1 MEGQDLSGSIHKHPD
16 ATGYLDDLAA
26 EIGQSWFSFLRDT
39 AVIKNVS
46 VLEPEMVEKICA
58 AILGEI
64 DEILSVTPPAQGA
77 SASPSIS
84 TSDYL
89 EQLSSFSNFK
99 LISDTLKINF
109 KKPISLIFG
118 ANGSGKSSLC
128 EAFKVLSNPD
138 APKRPI
144 NNLRTPNNL
153 TSSFS
158 YKFKSNNVAKVWTPA
173 YGYGLHFE
181 KIKYFDSAIASHNVS
196 VAVEPGRVISLT
208 PFRLGVFESVRDL
221 TNQVRDFLRQK
232 QSTNNE
238 QLIQLLAELNSDFQ
252 EFDSSP
258 LISVNLGTRDLLGVL
273 SVEITKAESY
283 CQQEKLTSLLET
295 IKDLEKATSDEGI
308 KALRLEHHDLNLI
321 TSELMAIVDSARCI
335 WDINPVEKAKKREQ
349 KKSEQ
354 QTLTEALI
362 PEGSTLEKL
371 LALVKSASA
380 MCELEQAD
388 GVLCPL
394 CRRTLEEKQI
404 ELFKQ
409 YHEIITGQLEA
420 DINDLDAEIKKA
432 DEQVKEVQSISVS
445 SWDNLTTLNSEM
457 LISVKNN
464 IKTVT
469 DACSISIEPSTEARI
484 SLSTVSEYIRTN
496 NELLASKQKAIETSI
511 NGRDAVLEKLK
522 TLKEQIMPLAYQD
535 SLLKKI
541 DKLQM
546 TQQMIIKAK
555 SFDESLSGFTSLLTK
570 ITNASKTAYEN
581 LVISDFEARLNQEYI
596 NLTEKDMNSFGVAL
610 KRSGADASVT
620 VKPQVGGKGLD
631 DVLSEG
637 EQRMHSLAL
646 FFAELECSCCP
657 VLVFDDPISSFD
669 YNYIE
674 NYCIRIRDFALVH
687 PICQIIVLTH
697 NWEFFVQLQN
707 KLNLGGLNNMLSV
720 QVLESCCEVAEYS
733 EKVDELKQDID
744 TILSVPNE
752 PSQAQK
758 EEMAGK
764 MRRLI
769 ETVVNINVF
778 NGQRHQYKQ
787 KNQPVSVFNAYT
799 KVKPLTQAEATELGD
814 LFSKLSVTEH
824 DDPRTAYV
832 NSDKAIFQNR
842 YDRIVAIETA
852 IASRK

>member
-1 MEGQDLSGSIHKHPD
+1 MSGSIHKHPN
-16 ATGYLDDLAA
+16 AIGYLDDLAA
-26 EIGQSWFSFLRDT
+26 EIGQPWFSFFRDT
-39 AVIKNVS
+39 AVIQNVS
-46 VLEPEMVEKICA
+46 VLEPEMLEKVCEA
-58 AILGEI
+58 LLGKT
-64 DEILSVTPPAQGA
+64 DEFWLVTPPAPRV
-77 SASPSIS
+77 SASTSIPTS
-84 TSDYL
+84 DSDYL
-89 EQLSSFSNFK
+89 EQLSAFSNFK
-99 LISDTLKINF
+99 LLSDTLEINF
-109 KKPISLIFG
+109 NKQISLIFG

-128 EAFKVLSNPD
+128 ESFKILSNPD

-144 NNLRTPNNL
+144 KNLRTPSSQ

-158 YKFKSNNVAKVWTPA
+158 YKFKSNSVATVWTPA
-173 YGYGLHFE
+173 CGYGVHSE
-181 KIKYFDSAIASHNVS
+181 KIKYFDSVIASHNVS

-221 TNQVRDFLRQK
+221 TSQVRDALRKK
-232 QSTNNE
+232 QTTNNE
-238 QLIQLLAELNSDFQ
+238 QLIQLLTELNADFQ

-258 LISVNLGTRDLLGVL
+258 LKSVNLATSDLLDLL
-273 SVEITKAESY
+273 SGEITKAESY
-283 CQQEKLTSLLET
+283 SQQEKLTSLLET
-295 IKDLEKATSDEGI
+295 KKDLEKATSDEGI
-308 KALRLEHHDLNLI
+308 KALRLEHLELDLI
-321 TSELMAIVDSARCI
+321 TTELKAIVDSARCI
-335 WDINPVEKAKKREQ
+335 WDINPVEKAKTREL

-354 QTLTEALI
+354 KTLAEALI

-371 LALVKSASA
+371 LALVQSASA
-380 MCELEQAD
+380 ICELEQAD
-388 GVLCPL
+388 GVMCPL
-394 CRRTLEEKQI
+394 CRRTLDEKQI

-409 YHEIITGQLEA
+409 YHEMVTGQLEA
-420 DINDLDAEIKKA
+420 DIKALDAEIKKA
-432 DEQVKEVQSISVS
+432 EEQIKEVQSISVS
-445 SWDNLTTLNSEM
+445 SWDNLTTLNFEM

-469 DACSISIEPSTEARI
+469 DACSLSIEPSTEART

-496 NELLASKQKAIETSI
+496 NELLASKQKAIETSN
-511 NGRDAVLEKLK
+511 NGRDAVLDNLK
-522 TLKEQIMPLAYQD
+522 TLKEQIKPLAYQD

-546 TQQMIIKAK
+546 TQQMIINAK
-555 SFDESLSGFTSLLTK
+555 LFDESLSGFTSLLAK

-610 KRSGADASVT
+610 KRSGSDASVT
-620 VKPQVGGKGLD
+620 VKPQVGGNGID
-631 DVLSEG
+631 HVLSEG

-707 KLNLGGLNNMLSV
+707 KLNSGGLNSKLSV
-720 QVLESCCEVAEYS
+720 QVLESCCAVAEYS
-733 EKVDELKQDID
+733 EKIDELKRDID
-744 TILSVPNE
+744 TILDLPNE
-752 PSQAQK
+752 PTKSQK

-778 NGQRHQYKQ
+778 NGERHQYKQ
-787 KNQPVSVFNAYT
+787 KSQAVSVFHKFT
-799 KVKPLTQAEATELGD
+799 KVTPLTQAEATDLGD

>member
-1 MEGQDLSGSIHKHPD
+1 MSGSTRKHPD
-16 ATGYLDDLAA
+16 AIGYLDDLVA
-26 EIGQSWFSFLRDT
+26 EIGQPWFSFLRDT

-46 VLEPEMVEKICA
+46 VLEPEMLEKVCA
-58 AILGEI
+58 ALLGKT
-64 DEILSVTPPAQGA
+64 DEISSVTLPAPGVRV
-77 SASPSIS
+77 SPSIS

-99 LISDTLKINF
+99 LLSGTLKIKFN
-109 KKPISLIFG
+109 KQISLIFG

-128 EAFKVLSNPD
+128 ESFKVLSNPD

-144 NNLRTPNNL
+144 KNLRTPSSL

-158 YKFKSNNVAKVWTPA
+158 YKFKSNNIATVWTPA
-173 YGYGLHFE
+173 CGYGVHSE

-208 PFRLGVFESVRDL
+208 PFRLWVFESVRDL
-221 TNQVRDFLRQK
+221 TSQVRDALRQK

-238 QLIQLLAELNSDFQ
+238 QLIQLLTELNADFQ

-258 LISVNLGTRDLLGVL
+258 LKSVNLGTSDLLNLL
-273 SVEITKAESY
+273 SGEITKAKSY
-283 CQQEKLTSLLET
+283 SQQEKLTSLLET
-295 IKDLEKATSDEGI
+295 KKDLEKATSDEGL
-308 KALRLEHHDLNLI
+308 KALMLEHLELDSI
-321 TSELMAIVDSARCI
+321 TSDLKAIVDNARCV
-335 WDINPVEKAKKREQ
+335 WDINPVEKVEKRKL

-354 QTLTEALI
+354 KTLAEALI

-380 MCELEQAD
+380 MCELDQAD

-404 ELFKQ
+404 KLFKQ
-409 YHEIITGQLEA
+409 YHEMVTDQLEA
-420 DINDLDAEIKKA
+420 DINALDSEIKKA
-432 DEQVKEVQSISVS
+432 EEQIKKVQSISVS
-445 SWDNLTTLNSEM
+445 SWDDLTTLNREM

-464 IKTVT
+464 IKTIT
-469 DACSISIEPSTEARI
+469 DACSLSIEPSTEARN
-484 SLSTVSEYIRTN
+484 SLSTVSEYICTN
-496 NELLASKQKAIETSI
+496 NELLASKQKAIETSN
-511 NGRDAVLEKLK
+511 NGRDAVLDNLK
-522 TLKEQIMPLAYQD
+522 TLKEQIKPLAYQD

-555 SFDESLSGFTSLLTK
+555 SFHESLLGFTSLLAK

-581 LVISDFEARLNQEYI
+581 LVISDFERRLNQEYI
-596 NLTEKDMNSFGVAL
+596 NLTEKDMNSFGVTL
-610 KRSGADASVT
+610 KRSGSDASVT
-620 VKPQVGGKGLD
+620 VKPQIGGKGID

-646 FFAELECSCCP
+646 FFAELESSCCP

-674 NYCIRIRDFALVH
+674 NYCIRIRDFALGH

-707 KLNLGGLNNMLSV
+707 KLNLGGLNSELSV
-720 QVLESCCEVAEYS
+720 QVLESCCAVAEYS
-733 EKVDELKQDID
+733 EKVDELKQDIN

-752 PSQAQK
+752 PTQSEK

-787 KNQPVSVFNAYT
+787 KNQPVSVFKAYT

-832 NSDKAIFQNR
+832 NTDKAIFKHR